1 MPVAKP
7 ASQADVYRLTQS
19 GEVQAAALPPLLV
32 QADKIAAS
40 VILGAHGRRAA
51 GPGES
56 FWQYRPYS
64 FGDSTQRVDWHRS
77 AKGGGVFIREN
88 EWESA
93 NTLWVWANT
102 GPRMRFKS
110 HLAQTS
116 KADRARLLA
125 VAAACLAVRGHER
138 VGALGAPRRAA
149 HGRASLVKVAEWL
162 AGTHEEQVPQAQ
174 QLQRRAAV
182 LLVSDFLEPLEE
194 LRPHLARL
202 AEAGLKGHL
211 VQIADPAEETLPYD
225 GRVEFL
231 GVDRKINY
239 LSQRTENLRAAYVS
253 AYTAHRDGLRDLSR
267 SLGFSFTVHRTS
279 EQPTPCLMALHAQ
292 ISGTRQVSVRASAE
306 ASA

>member
-1 MPVAKP
+1 MPAN
-7 ASQADVYRLTQS
+7 QADIFRLTQR
-19 GEVQAAALPPLLV
+19 GDVAAASLPPLLV
-32 QADKIAAS
+32 QAEKIAAS
-40 VILGAHGRRAA
+40 VILGVHGRRAA

-102 GPRMRFKS
+102 GPRMKFKS
-110 HLAQTS
+110 HLATTT
-116 KADRARLLA
+116 KADRARLI
-125 VAAACLAVRGHER
+125 AAAMASLAVRGHER
-138 VGALGAPRRAA
+138 VGAMGSTRQAQ

-162 AGTHEEQVPQAQ
+162 ASDRDEQMPKARP
-174 QLQRRAAV
+174 LQRRAAAV
-182 LLVSDFLEPLEE
+182 LVSDFLEPIEQ
-194 LRPHLARL
+194 LRPHLASL

-231 GVDRKINY
+231 GLDRPSTY
-239 LSQRTENLRAAYVS
+239 LSQRTENLRAAYVT
-253 AYTAHRDGLRDLSR
+253 AYNAHRESLRMLAQ
-267 SLGFSFTVHRTS
+267 SLGFSFIVHRTS
-279 EQPTPCLMALHAQ
+279 EAPTPCLMALHARV
-292 ISGTRQVSVRASAE
+292 SGTRQVSVKASA
-306 ASA
+306 

>member
-1 MPVAKP
+1 MPV
-7 ASQADVYRLTQS
+7 SQSDVFRLTRK

-32 QADKIAAS
+32 QAEKIAAS
-40 VILGAHGRRAA
+40 VVLGVHGRRAA

-77 AKGGGVFIREN
+77 AKGSGVFIREN

-102 GPRMRFKS
+102 GPRMNFKS
-110 HLAQTS
+110 HLATTT

-125 VAAACLAVRGHER
+125 TAMASLAVRGHER
-138 VGALGAPRRAA
+138 VGALGSARRAE

-162 AGTHEEQVPQAQ
+162 AGAHDEQMPKAR

-182 LLVSDFLEPLEE
+182 LLVSDFLEPVEQ
-194 LRPHLARL
+194 LRPHLASL

-231 GVDRKINY
+231 GLDKPASY
-239 LSQRTENLRAAYVS
+239 LSQRTENLRSTYVGAYN
-253 AYTAHRDGLRDLSR
+253 AHRESLRGLAQ
-267 SLGFSFTVHRTS
+267 SLGFSFIVHRTS
-279 EQPTPCLMALHAQ
+279 ETPTPCLMALHARV
-292 ISGTRQVSVRASAE
+292 SGTRQVSVKASA
-306 ASA
+306 

>member
-1 MPVAKP
+1 MPA
-7 ASQADVYRLTQS
+7 TQS
-19 GEVQAAALPPLLV
+19 QVFNLTRRGEVQASALPPLLV
-32 QADKIAAS
+32 QAEKIAAS
-40 VILGAHGRRAA
+40 VILGVHGRRAA

-102 GPRMRFKS
+102 GLRMDFKS
-110 HLAQTS
+110 HLSSTT

-125 VAAACLAVRGHER
+125 AAMASLAIRGQER
-138 VGALGAPRRAA
+138 VGALGSPRRAE

-162 AGTHEEQVPQAQ
+162 ASAHDEQMPKAQ
-174 QLQRRAAV
+174 NLQRRAAV
-182 LLVSDFLEPLEE
+182 VLVSDFLEPIEQ
-194 LRPHLARL
+194 LRPHLANL

-231 GVDRKINY
+231 GLDKPATY
-239 LSQRTENLRAAYVS
+239 LSQRTENLRTAYVAAYN
-253 AYTAHRDGLRDLSR
+253 AHRDALRALAQ
-267 SLGFSFTVHRTS
+267 SLGFSFIVHRTS
-279 EQPTPCLMALHAQ
+279 EAPTPCLMALHARV
-292 ISGTRQVSVRASAE
+292 SGTRQVSIKASA
-306 ASA
+306 